1 MSVENVKDLLQT
13 FTSVT
18 IDSTYDTIIQYLYNN
33 EQQHILND
41 CNLTELP
48 KELEYIVEERTAGRF
63 IQTHKNVLLS
73 SDELNVVT
81 KIKEGDTEV
90 NFGTNTSAES
100 RLDAIVTSWLSNRE
114 RDMACY
120 RKLKW

>member
-1 MSVENVKDLLQT
+1 MDNIKMLIK
-13 FTSVT
+13 VT
-18 IDSTYDTIIQYLYNN
+18 TNYDVYDDFDSFLSYLYNI
-33 EQQHILND
+33 EKQHILND

-48 KELEYIVEERTAGRF
+48 KELEYIVEERVAGGF

-100 RLDAIVTSWLSNRE
+100 RLDTIVTSWLSNRE
-114 RDMACY
+114 RDISCY

>member
-1 MSVENVKDLLQT
+1 MDKIKALIKNVTGFDVGTNYDEVL
-13 FTSVT
+13 
-18 IDSTYDTIIQYLYNN
+18 TYIYDA
-33 EQQHILND
+33 EKQHILND

-48 KELEYIVEERTAGRF
+48 KKLEYIVEERTAGRF

-90 NFGTNTSAES
+90 NFGSNTSAES

-114 RDMACY
+114 RDIACY

>member
-1 MSVENVKDLLQT
+1 MSVENVKDLLQN
-13 FTSVT
+13 FTSVM
-18 IDSTYDTIIQYLYNN
+18 IDSTYDAIIQYLYNN

-48 KELEYIVEERTAGRF
+48 KKLEFVVEERTAGRF
-63 IQTHKNVLLS
+63 IQIHKNVLLS

-90 NFGTNTSAES
+90 NFATNTSAES
-100 RLDAIVTSWLSNRE
+100 RLDAIVTSLLRTRE
-114 RDMACY
+114 RDIACC
-120 RKLKW
+120 RRLKW

>member
-1 MSVENVKDLLQT
+1 MSAENVKDLLQT
-13 FTSVT
+13 FTSVM
-18 IDSTYDTIIQYLYNN
+18 IDSTYDAIIQYLYNN

-48 KELEYIVEERTAGRF
+48 KELEFVVEERTAGRF

-100 RLDAIVTSWLSNRE
+100 RLDAIVTSLLRTRE
-114 RDMACY
+114 RDIACC
-120 RKLKW
+120 RKLRW

>member
-1 MSVENVKDLLQT
+1 MPVENVKDLLQN
-13 FTSVT
+13 FTSVM
-18 IDSTYDTIIQYLYNN
+18 IDSTYDAIIQYLYNN

-63 IQTHKNVLLS
+63 IQIHKNVLLS

-90 NFGTNTSAES
+90 SFGTNTSAES
-100 RLDAIVTSWLSNRE
+100 RLDTIVTSWLSNRE
-114 RDMACY
+114 RDIACC

>member
-1 MSVENVKDLLQT
+1 MSVENVKDLLQN
-13 FTSVT
+13 FTSVM
-18 IDSTYDTIIQYLYNN
+18 IDSTYDAIIQYLYNN
-33 EQQHILND
+33 EQQYILND

-63 IQTHKNVLLS
+63 IQIHKNVLLS

-90 NFGTNTSAES
+90 NFATNTSAES

-114 RDMACY
+114 RDIACY
-120 RKLKW
+120 RRLKW